1 MSCLEQ
7 VRISLLPL
15 SFVAGKRRN
24 CYFSKFADESIS
36 SIFDLMKDKQMSPPC
51 PIADDVFDNYRIRLT
66 QYSERIDLSGCIQ
79 ITPYFLFLSL
89 VSSSCNMD
97 PSSRRGVFERL
108 IEFEHPKW
116 NCYPVSKELLST
128 MSFESVQEL
137 DVSKNQWP
145 RVDAVIKCIN
155 MSFPSLKLLKATH
168 CLNFQMKT
176 LCDVVQNCPQIIEID
191 LTVDIS
197 CVIPARVSVISA
209 STEPYQGLENA
220 SYKMLKERMLSSNL
234 TKLTLEGRTDI
245 NDIDLHIISGF
256 SSSLS
261 HLNLKGCSSVTDMGI
276 SQLVS
281 NCMNLRS
288 LLVSDTDFG
297 RNSVLALSSDVPLP
311 AHLLGL
317 HHHHMHLSTLAFQL
331 QQLHICGCKSVTPA
345 SLSHLMSHTYSLRS
359 LSLRETS
366 LLDDALYAFMGSS
379 LEYVDVSETMVSGTA
394 LAYFIHRNPR
404 LTVLKAMGCSNLHGY
419 KNNAEINKCPSKIL
433 PISNRSDEEDLFH
446 ELSQTCIL
454 KEMEFGW
461 GFTPFS
467 LEILR
472 PSVRTLRVVTFGL
485 GASLGE
491 HALTILPDICP
502 LLEEV
507 VLKFQVISDC
517 ILRSIMSSLRN
528 LKVLSLCYCLGILT
542 SLSFQIRMPNLTTLR
557 LERVTPGM
565 TNDDL
570 IILTRGCSSL
580 HELSLI
586 GCMLLNSDSQHI
598 ISSGWPGLR
607 SIHLEGCGKV
617 TCNGVSSLFECK
629 ALEDLLLRHNGRGI
643 QRNLIEDAASKLPLL
658 RTVSLDLCDASEGGF
673 DTPSSANRFFL
684 SSVKI
689 ACCKT
694 QRCAFTLQN
703 STACKM
709 VHKETIVL
717 EWSSKEVRTTIVRE
731 RV

>member
-1 MSCLEQ
+1 MQLILFQNYARAMLQGILWAWAMSCNSFIDVPDHFLCACIEHPHLTINSEKKLCEALLLWVSNNGESSQCSLESSNGCYTDILRK

-24 CYFSKFADESIS
+24 FYFSKFADESIR

-51 PIADDVFDNYRIRLT
+51 PIADDVFDSYRIRLT

-97 PSSRRGVFERL
+97 PSSRREVFERL
-108 IEFEHPKW
+108 IKFEHPKW

-145 RVDAVIKCIN
+145 RVDAVIKCIS

-197 CVIPARVSVISA
+197 SVIPARVSVIST

-261 HLNLKGCSSVTDMGI
+261 HLNLKGCSSVTDLGI

-281 NCMNLRS
+281 NCMNLCS
-288 LLVSDTDFG
+288 LLVSDTNFG
-297 RNSVLALSSDVPLP
+297 RNSVLALCSDVPLP
-311 AHLLGL
+311 AHLLRL
-317 HHHHMHLSTLAFQL
+317 HHHHMHLSTLAFRL

-359 LSLRETS
+359 LNLRETS

-379 LEYVDVSETMVSGTA
+379 LEYVNVSETMVRLHLS
-394 LAYFIHRNPR
+394 FINFSSHYLNSLVIWRE
-404 LTVLKAMGCSNLHGY
+404 V
-419 KNNAEINKCPSKIL
+419 
-433 PISNRSDEEDLFH
+433 DLF
-446 ELSQTCIL
+446 L
-454 KEMEFGW
+454 
-461 GFTPFS
+461 
-467 LEILR
+467 
-472 PSVRTLRVVTFGL
+472 V
-485 GASLGE
+485 
-491 HALTILPDICP
+491 
-502 LLEEV
+502 
-507 VLKFQVISDC
+507 
-517 ILRSIMSSLRN
+517 
-528 LKVLSLCYCLGILT
+528 
-542 SLSFQIRMPNLTTLR
+542 
-557 LERVTPGM
+557 
-565 TNDDL
+565 
-570 IILTRGCSSL
+570 
-580 HELSLI
+580 
-586 GCMLLNSDSQHI
+586 
-598 ISSGWPGLR
+598 
-607 SIHLEGCGKV
+607 
-617 TCNGVSSLFECK
+617 
-629 ALEDLLLRHNGRGI
+629 
-643 QRNLIEDAASKLPLL
+643 
-658 RTVSLDLCDASEGGF
+658 
-673 DTPSSANRFFL
+673 
-684 SSVKI
+684 
-689 ACCKT
+689 
-694 QRCAFTLQN
+694 
-703 STACKM
+703 
-709 VHKETIVL
+709 
-717 EWSSKEVRTTIVRE
+717 
-731 RV
+731 